1 MIRNN
6 TQYLIGFIDSATE
19 EFNETTQF
27 LSKLNGYE
35 INITFR
41 EREKTEVR
49 IDFNVHGFDEDF
61 KTMFAINE
69 FKTTKANLSAL
80 ILQANEE
87 IVNKLK
93 ELQII

>member
-19 EFNETTQF
+19 EFNEQTPF
-27 LSKLNGYE
+27 LNKLSSYE
-35 INITFR
+35 INVNFR
-41 EREKTEVR
+41 KREKTEIR
-49 IDFNVHGFDEDF
+49 IDFSVAGIEKEF

-69 FKTTKANLSAL
+69 FVTTKANLSAL
-80 ILQANEE
+80 IYQANEE

-93 ELQII
+93 ELSND